1 MARASSVR
9 VFPLCK
15 GFWSWLPRLRW
26 LMNLWELCACCID
39 VSMCVVWCELGAG
52 CWRVPAHYQGGGG
65 GAPGHWQNSTCAG
78 PSPQPSIWMIILGLE
93 VWSVGPLERLSGCGN
108 PEGPTS
114 RIVSPPLRASLLPC
128 SWALFSPRSLLTFS
142 IRFSSQNFAT
152 LRFGHFCFVSFYLF
166 FTGFVQ
172 KSVFISFLLLI
183 QSLSS
188 RSHLTF
194 MNVFF
199 VKTGPFKT
207 L

>member
-1 MARASSVR
+1 MHIALICPCVLS
-9 VFPLCK
+9 
-15 GFWSWLPRLRW
+15 
-26 LMNLWELCACCID
+26 D
-39 VSMCVVWCELGAG
+39 VSWGQAAGGFLHITGAAVV
-52 CWRVPAHYQGGGG
+52 GGH
-65 GAPGHWQNSTCAG
+65 PITENSTCAG
-78 PSPQPSIWMIILGLE
+78 PSPQPSIWMIFLGLE

-114 RIVSPPLRASLLPC
+114 RIVSPPLRASLLLC